1 MNCKH
6 IQDPLR
12 ERGDW
17 DDRNQQSA
25 VLDFFKK
32 LDRNMVRCW
41 DLTKPSAGFKSGVIF
56 FSSQLLKYFTL
67 KKKEICKLDV
77 QYEGIHVK

>member
-17 DDRNQQSA
+17 DDRNNNLQRFIS
-25 VLDFFKK
+25 
-32 LDRNMVRCW
+32 
-41 DLTKPSAGFKSGVIF
+41 
-56 FSSQLLKYFTL
+56 LKNG
-67 KKKEICKLDV
+67 KEIWKN
-77 QYEGIHVK
+77 VKT